1 MKTKIVMMM
10 ITVNVDNVGVIMSSA
25 LLVLFEVSVV
35 TAVTGAEVTGGSA
48 VNYNMC

>member
-10 ITVNVDNVGVIMSSA
+10 MITVNVDKVDTTMSSA

-35 TAVTGAEVTGGSA
+35 TAVTGGAA